1 MVRFLE
7 SEVLHACEAK
17 LVVEVQEE
25 EGEASLRRVTLLFIA
40 RSCIYKMKGILLDS
54 SIINHVSR
62 RKKYC
67 VDHDTVEVYA
77 KDT

>member
-1 MVRFLE
+1 LLGLWVVRFLE

-40 RSCIYKMKGILLDS
+40 RYCIYKMKGILLDS
-54 SIINHVSR
+54 SIIINHVSR
-62 RKKYC
+62 RRKNI
-67 VDHDTVEVYA
+67 VWIMTL
-77 KDT
+77 